1 MTRGGRTA
9 PRLPLN
15 DNGKIMSEVF
25 SAYVNIR
32 DTFPEQVCITW
43 IRGAATRDVVR
54 GFGCDYSRLTEL
66 TWNEVCEE
74 AYGLDE
80 HAGTIILLASHGDST
95 VVVEPVGFRGSG
107 STLLRELSAAGEALS
122 IHWTVNHD
130 VGISYAARG
139 KLVTAFDPLDVEE
152 LDSSAASLNLTL
164 ASEQWREDWMAAA
177 LTAGEEISGIRLDQA
192 WFDEPHL
199 GFVATTD
206 STAPR
211 RPALFLDDD
220 ARGLIARDPRI
231 AAVASA
237 PTRDRLPEIAL
248 IAAEMAVRTT
258 GLRGELIDEALELI
272 PEERGVRA
280 GRVRGKV
287 GSLANRLLVQAR
299 EALEEEGATSLVPG
313 HDTESGRLLL
323 QHNAARTLVSALNSN
338 PEDAAYHA
346 LNWAGKTH
354 LSHEND
360 DFERAHALSLINYYI
375 QHGENAL

>member
-1 MTRGGRTA
+1 M
-9 PRLPLN
+9 N
-15 DNGKIMSEVF
+15 EVF
-25 SAYVNIR
+25 SAYANLRGV
-32 DTFPEQVCITW
+32 FPEQACITW
-43 IRGAATRDVVR
+43 IRGAAPHDVVR
-54 GFGCDYSRLTEL
+54 GFGGDYGRLAEL
-66 TWNEVCEE
+66 TWNEACEE
-74 AYGLDE
+74 AYGLEKD
-80 HAGTIILLASHGDST
+80 ASAVILLASHGDST
-95 VVVEPVGFRGSG
+95 VVVEPIGFRGSG
-107 STLLRELSAAGEALS
+107 STLLRELSATGEALS

-130 VGISYAARG
+130 AGISYAARG
-139 KLVTAFDPLDVEE
+139 KLVTVFDPLDVEE
-152 LDSSAASLNLTL
+152 LDSSTASLNLTL
-164 ASEQWREDWMAAA
+164 AAAQWREDWMAAA
-177 LTAGEEISGIRLDQA
+177 LTAGEELSGIRLDRT

-199 GFVATTD
+199 GLVATTG
-206 STAPR
+206 STTPS

-231 AAVASA
+231 AAVAAA

-287 GSLANRLLVQAR
+287 GSLANRLLAQAR
-299 EALEEEGATSLVPG
+299 ETLEEEGATSLVPG

-323 QHNAARTLVSALNSN
+323 KHNAARTLVSALNSN

>member
-1 MTRGGRTA
+1 M
-9 PRLPLN
+9 N
-15 DNGKIMSEVF
+15 EVF
-25 SAYVNIR
+25 SAYANLR
-32 DTFPEQVCITW
+32 GAFPEQACITW
-43 IRGAATRDVVR
+43 IRGAALHDVVR
-54 GFGCDYSRLTEL
+54 GFGGDHGRLTEL
-66 TWNEVCEE
+66 TWNEACEE
-74 AYGLDE
+74 AYGFDE
-80 HAGTIILLASHGDST
+80 DAGAIILLASHGDST
-95 VVVEPVGFRGSG
+95 VVVEPVGFRGSD
-107 STLLRELSAAGEALS
+107 SALLRELSAEGEALS
-122 IHWTVNHD
+122 LRWTVNHD
-130 VGISYAARG
+130 VGVSYAARG
-139 KLVTAFDPLDVEE
+139 KLVTAFDPLDTE
-152 LDSSAASLNLTL
+152 LASSATSLNLTL

-177 LTAGEEISGIRLDQA
+177 LTAGEEFSGIRLDRT

-199 GFVATTD
+199 GLVVTTGSPD
-206 STAPR
+206 PR

-220 ARGLIARDPRI
+220 ARGLVARDPRV
-231 AAVASA
+231 AAVAAA

-323 QHNAARTLVSALNSN
+323 KHNAARTLVSALNSN

-360 DFERAHALSLINYYI
+360 DFERAHALSLILDYI
-375 QHGENAL
+375 QHDENAFNVSFVREGPGRP